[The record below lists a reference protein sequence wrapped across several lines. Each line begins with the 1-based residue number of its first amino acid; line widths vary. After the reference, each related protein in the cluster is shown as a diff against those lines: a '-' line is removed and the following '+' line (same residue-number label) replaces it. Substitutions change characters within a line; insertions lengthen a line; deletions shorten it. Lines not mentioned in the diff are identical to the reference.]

1 MAAEFDL
8 NLIPFYRIQGQ
19 EWPGLP
25 GLLAVSPPR
34 RAARGRQDDHLV
46 IYLTLS
52 GNMPFSSGEYSQITS
67 QMAERFYQ
75 NPGSLTSALRA
86 TAETL
91 NQALLDRNMRSTG
104 RGQYILA
111 RLVLGVLR
119 GSQFIFVQCGP
130 THVFHLTGEK
140 TGHIHDPQISGRGL
154 GFGQTTP
161 LYFSQVELRA
171 GELLMLCAALPPG
184 WEDSLR
190 NDRGAASPEALRRKL
205 STLTSEDLNA
215 VLIQA
220 QAGSGKINILP
231 SFKPAPEMAPR
242 SAGQA
247 SPTKPLPELK
257 PAAAPADRPSAAGST
272 REQVTPP
279 PAGQIEPTTVPPVP
293 SFAAASQAEQR
304 QPAVRPSAQAP
315 SAVRPSADA
324 SPASPPGQARQ
335 ATPSTPPRS
344 EAIRASR
351 FVRPIGSTRPQSA
364 PADGAA
370 APPPSGLAQHLLGR
384 QSQAGIRSSRYLTP
398 REAANIPEISRPA
411 SRRRA
416 QHLLGKDLFRGLA
429 RVLQSGRGFSQSIS
443 NGIRKLLPRLLP
455 DQPEGESPGISSS
468 SMAFIAIAVPLLIV
482 TIASIVYMRYGRA
495 IQYDEN
501 YKLAVSAAV
510 GAIGQT
516 DTFVER
522 HAWESTIYY
531 LDQAENY
538 QVTQDSQALRQQAQ
552 AELDKLDAITRLE
565 FRPAII
571 GGLDKTIRVTDMAA
585 TEADLYLLDVSRGDV
600 LRAFRTNQGYE
611 IDPGFKCAPGTY
623 GDHSVGQ
630 LVDLLALSNSN
641 LYNNATLL
649 AVDAKGMLL
658 YCAKGA
664 EPRAVPLPAPE
675 LGWKSLSAFTLDA
688 ESNSLYVLD
697 PAGRAVW
704 SYFWVK
710 NKFEDPSLFF
720 GEQVPQGMNTA
731 IDLAARGSDLY
742 LLFEDGHVATCIGG
756 LRCVDPTPFEDPRP
770 GHLSGAKISDAV
782 FTQMFFSGPSDP
794 SLYML
799 ESKTKAVYRFSA
811 RPDTLNLQ
819 GQFQATVDQLKA
831 QFTSPVTAVA
841 VSPNHYIFLSMDNQV
856 YYATDVP

>member
-8 NLIPFYRIQGQ
+8 NLFSFYRIQGQ
-19 EWPGLP
+19 EWPSLP

-52 GNMPFSSGEYSQITS
+52 GNTPFSSGEYSQITS

-119 GSQFIFVQCGP
+119 GSQFIFIQCGP

-171 GELLMLCAALPPG
+171 GELLMLSTALPPV
-184 WEDSLR
+184 WEETLR
-190 NDRGAASPEALRRKL
+190 NERGAVSPEALRRKL

-215 VLIQA
+215 VLIQV
-220 QAGSGKINILP
+220 QAGSGKINILT
-231 SFKPAPEMAPR
+231 SFKSAPEMAPR
-242 SAGQA
+242 SADQA
-247 SPTKPLPELK
+247 SQPSPAVPKPLPELK
-257 PAAAPADRPSAAGST
+257 PAAAPAAGSP

-315 SAVRPSADA
+315 SAVRPSTEA

-335 ATPSTPPRS
+335 ATPSTPSRS

-370 APPPSGLAQHLLGR
+370 APP

-398 REAANIPEISRPA
+398 RAAANIPEISRPA
-411 SRRRA
+411 SRRR
-416 QHLLGKDLFRGLA
+416 KDLFRGLA
-429 RVLQSGRGFSQSIS
+429 RALQSGRGFSQSIS

-482 TIASIVYMRYGRA
+482 TIASIVYMRYGQA

-552 AELDKLDAITRLE
+552 AELDNLDAITRLE

-571 GGLDKTIRVTDMAA
+571 SGLDKTIRVTDMAA
-585 TEADLYLLDVSRGDV
+585 TEADLYLLDGPRGYV

-611 IDPGFKCAPGTY
+611 IDPSFKCAPGMY
-623 GDHSVGQ
+623 DDYPVGQ
-630 LVDLLALSNSN
+630 LVDLVALSNSN

-649 AVDAKGMLL
+649 AIDAKGTLL

-697 PAGRAVW
+697 PAGGAVW

-710 NKFEDPSLFF
+710 NKFEDPILFF
-720 GEQVPQGMNTA
+720 GEQVPQGMNSA

-819 GQFQATVDQLKA
+819 GQFQATVDQLKT

-841 VSPNHYIFLSMDNQV
+841 VSPNHYIFLSRDNQV